1 MEMKTKNRLFG
12 IFIATFL
19 VLSIEGCTVKTATAL
34 TTNTFVSSTVST
46 STSGKTVNNPPQ
58 VIYKYP
64 PPAIGLE
71 KIPTTTPISPLKVI
85 SITSPVLPGDAVTMV
100 VKTAPNVTC
109 EIHLLEP
116 GFSPGDGAGGAIS
129 TKTADDN
136 GNVSFTFTVDG
147 HSAPGYWRIEIWAY
161 TNPSIY
167 LTNYTV
173 LLTSFLVY

>member
-1 MEMKTKNRLFG
+1 MNIKLLV
-12 IFIATFL
+12 AFL
-19 VLSIEGCTVKTATAL
+19 VTILVFSIEGCTSKTTQTVTNIDL
-34 TTNTFVSSTVST
+34 TNTTVST
-46 STSGKTVNNPPQ
+46 NSISKTVNNPPQ

-64 PPAIGLE
+64 PPSPIGLE
-71 KIPTTTPISPLKVI
+71 RIPTTTPISPLRVI

-116 GFSPGDGAGGAIS
+116 GFSPSNGAGGATS

-136 GNVSFTFTVDG
+136 GNVSFTFTLDG
-147 HSAPGYWRIEIWAY
+147 HSPPGYWRVEIWAY
-161 TNPSIY
+161 TNYSTY
-167 LTNYTV
+167 LVNYTV

>member
-1 MEMKTKNRLFG
+1 MKSKLFAVL
-12 IFIATFL
+12 IAIL
-19 VLSIEGCTVKTATAL
+19 MVISIEGCTSKTNQTVTNMGL
-34 TTNTFVSSTVST
+34 TNTTVYTNSI
-46 STSGKTVNNPPQ
+46 SKTVNNPPQ

-64 PPAIGLE
+64 PPSPIGLE
-71 KIPTTTPISPLKVI
+71 RIPTTTPISPLRVL

-116 GFSPGDGAGGAIS
+116 GFSPSNGAGGATC

-136 GNVSFTFTVDG
+136 GNVSFTFTLDG
-147 HSAPGYWRIEIWAY
+147 HSPPGYWRVEIWAY
-161 TNPSIY
+161 TNYSPY
-167 LTNYTV
+167 LVNYTV